1 MFSTILIIYFF
12 LKLTINH
19 QYHELDYITPIHNQV
34 NETYITTVEFEQVF
48 TQISD
53 EVDYI

>member
-1 MFSTILIIYFF
+1 MFPTILIISFF
-12 LKLTINH
+12 LTLTINH
-19 QYHELDYITPIHNQV
+19 QYHEANSITLIHNQA
-34 NETYITTVEFEQVF
+34 NETDITTVEFEQVF

>member
-1 MFSTILIIYFF
+1 MFSTILIISFF
-12 LKLTINH
+12 ATLTINH
-19 QYHELDYITPIHNQV
+19 QYHELDYLTLIHNQV
-34 NETYITTVEFEQVF
+34 NETNITTVEFEQVF

>member
-1 MFSTILIIYFF
+1 MFSTILIISFF
-12 LKLTINH
+12 VTLTINH
-19 QYHELDYITPIHNQV
+19 QYHELDYLTLIHNQV
-34 NETYITTVEFEQVF
+34 NETNITTVEFEQVF